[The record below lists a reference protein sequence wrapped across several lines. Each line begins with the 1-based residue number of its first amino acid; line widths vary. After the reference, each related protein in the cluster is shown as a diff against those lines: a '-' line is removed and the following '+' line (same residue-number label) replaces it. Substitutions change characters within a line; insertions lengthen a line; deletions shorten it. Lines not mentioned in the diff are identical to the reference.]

1 MKKKKI
7 YLTAVI
13 LFTSLSIF
21 SQTQSIAYP
30 SVGKGVATTFVTDY
44 HCLGI
49 NSSALGWGTG
59 YEDKKF
65 TMGTSEF
72 GMGMYSDSLNST
84 DLKHLYKSVTNKAF
98 HRDTTKF
105 DFKAQSA
112 AAGNFAQA
120 GITMFVDYN
129 WLGLSFQGKRFG
141 GIAFNINESYKFNG
155 KLNQQT
161 SDIIFRGKL
170 SNYFDSLTIVVGS
183 DTSTISNSNAISQDT
198 LNQVIAGKINIPL
211 KLSEVTNGSNIHL
224 IWNRS
229 YNLGYGRKIIGN
241 DSTLAIYGGVAGRFI
256 QSMAMFNMTSDENG
270 LKMYSSLTPSF
281 NIDYGNVA
289 TVNPSNYSSPGGSLP
304 KAVGNGYGVD
314 LSASLILF
322 GKLKIATSVN
332 NIGSV
337 TYNRN
342 VYKVKDTLLGNLS
355 LSGLTNYD
363 ITKSVDQLLK
373 DNGVLTLIGSEK
385 YVMKN
390 ASNFRFGASFQPF
403 KFLHFGF
410 DMIAPFDN
418 STPGSIQ
425 NPVYS
430 FGGEIKILKRIVLS
444 AGYFGGG
451 IYQNN
456 IPVGINFILK
466 DGAYEVGISSRDAL
480 RFFSENAHSI
490 SSAFGFT
497 RFRF

>member
-1 MKKKKI
+1 MNLRN
-7 YLTAVI
+7 YSFLI
-13 LFTSLSIF
+13 LFLLFSKILF

-59 YEDKKF
+59 YEKKKF

-72 GMGMYSDSLNST
+72 GMGMYSDSLNSA
-84 DLKHLYKSVTNKAF
+84 DLKKIYRSATNKF
-98 HRDTTKF
+98 LHKDTTKF
-105 DFKAQSA
+105 NFNAQKL

-120 GITMFVDYN
+120 GVTMFVDYN
-129 WLGLSFQGKRFG
+129 WLGFSFQGKRFG
-141 GIAFNINESYKFNG
+141 GIAFNINESYSFNG
-155 KLNQQT
+155 NLNQQT

-170 SNYFDSLTIVVGS
+170 SSYFDSLKVVIGS
-183 DTSTISNSNAISQDT
+183 DTSIIANNPNISSDT
-198 LNQVIAGKINIPL
+198 LSHVIQGRINAPL
-211 KLSEVTNGSNIHL
+211 KLSDITNGTSIHL
-224 IWNRS
+224 VWNRS
-229 YNLGYGRKIIGN
+229 YNFGYGRKVFGI
-241 DSTLAIYGGVAGRFI
+241 DSIFEIYGGIGGRFI
-256 QSMAMFNMTSDENG
+256 QSMAMFNMTSDKDG
-270 LKMYSSLTPSF
+270 LRMYSSLTPSF
-281 NIDYGNVA
+281 NIDYGSIA
-289 TVNPSNYSSPGGSLP
+289 SINPSNFQSNGGGLP

-314 LSASLILF
+314 LSASVIIYK
-322 GKLKIATSVN
+322 KLRIAASVN

-342 VYKVKDTLLGNLS
+342 VYQIKDSILGNLS
-355 LSGLTNYD
+355 LSGLTNND

-373 DNGVLTLIGSEK
+373 DNGILSLVGSEK
-385 YVMKN
+385 YILKN

-410 DMIAPFDN
+410 DLVAPFN
-418 STPGSIQ
+418 KEVPGSIQ
-425 NPVYS
+425 NAVYS
-430 FGGEIKILKRIVLS
+430 FGGELKFFKRIALS

-466 DGAYEVGISSRDAL
+466 DGAYEFGISSRDAL
-480 RFFSENAHSI
+480 RFFTKDAHSI
-490 SSAFGFT
+490 STAFGFA